1 MIDGEISPLDPLFVD
16 EHGPLRLRI
25 GREKFTIERWGMAYR
40 IDVRQQSYPGPCTSH
55 LVESCIHSAFYGTI
69 WTVVFNDSKVFTQL
83 GNMPSER
90 VMSFIGKTP
99 ATKFG
104 VSCVL
109 NTIPIFIIFG
119 ITKTVAC
126 SVEKVRRR
134 TDKLNDFL
142 GGFVSGCTVGLLELN
157 SVKHKQEIFRNGRQ
171 AMKGVLGY
179 GIFVGGI
186 YSMLLTP
193 RIPESGT

>member
-1 MIDGEISPLDPLFVD
+1 
-16 EHGPLRLRI
+16 
-25 GREKFTIERWGMAYR
+25 
-40 IDVRQQSYPGPCTSH
+40 
-55 LVESCIHSAFYGTI
+55 
-69 WTVVFNDSKVFTQL
+69 
-83 GNMPSER
+83 
-90 VMSFIGKTP
+90 MS
-99 ATKFG
+99 
-104 VSCVL
+104 
-109 NTIPIFIIFG
+109 IFIIFG

-193 RIPESGT
+193 RIPESGM